1 MTDYRTLWLRS
12 QPLPIGRVRVFAD
25 CSAGRRTASES
36 GARLERR
43 QIGMLYSLA
52 KSTSKCRT
60 LPAFWGGIE
69 MKDLRHAHSHVP
81 NRKPA
86 QPGCRP
92 RGMAVLR
99 GARAAVRQPA

>member
-1 MTDYRTLWLRS
+1 MPNVS
-12 QPLPIGRVRVFAD
+12 
-25 CSAGRRTASES
+25 
-36 GARLERR
+36 
-43 QIGMLYSLA
+43 
-52 KSTSKCRT
+52 
-60 LPAFWGGIE
+60 AFWGWYRSGIE